1 MTVPRLRVTHWA
13 FALGLAGLASITQ
26 TETAKAQFFDPFSYF
41 FAPQAPAYAPP
52 VIYRRGPRFS
62 RRSRPVLVWV
72 PDRPRVRRSRAPERV
87 RHVSLLHPVPVRIR
101 PASLPGPAPV
111 QKRRSSEPSA
121 VKEKV
126 REEGKIKLVPR
137 EPLDGPVAALMKDPT
152 LRRGDVVVLPDGPK
166 VFKGGRTTPHR
177 LSDFEDVRRTKL
189 VGEKTRRQLT
199 AMPVHSRSSQVGPEV
214 AERRPDKQD
223 DAEGQQVAEQV
234 ATTGSLPRK
243 VGP

>member
-1 MTVPRLRVTHWA
+1 LTQYSYFASDAASRFMTVPRLRVTHWA
-13 FALGLAGLASITQ
+13 LALSLAGLASITQ
-26 TETAKAQFFDPFSYF
+26 TGTAKAQFFDPFSYF

-72 PDRPRVRRSRAPERV
+72 PDRPRVRRARAPERV
-87 RHVSLLHPVPVRIR
+87 RHVSLPHPVPARIR

-126 REEGKIKLVPR
+126 REERKIKLVPR
-137 EPLDGPVAALMKDPT
+137 EPLDGPVAALMKDTT

-166 VFKGGRTTPHR
+166 VFKGGRT
-177 LSDFEDVRRTKL
+177 
-189 VGEKTRRQLT
+189 GWI
-199 AMPVHSRSSQVGPEV
+199 QVI
-214 AERRPDKQD
+214 
-223 DAEGQQVAEQV
+223 V
-234 ATTGSLPRK
+234 ATP
-243 VGP
+243 